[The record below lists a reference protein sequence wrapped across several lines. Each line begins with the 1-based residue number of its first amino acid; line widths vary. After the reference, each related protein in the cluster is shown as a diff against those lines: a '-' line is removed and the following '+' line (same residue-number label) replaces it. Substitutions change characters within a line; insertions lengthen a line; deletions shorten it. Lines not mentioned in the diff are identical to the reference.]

1 MFSPEFEKMREANR
15 AAKVLAATA
24 AKRKELIYKK
34 IHAEYMQRVLDQ
46 VVDSIGVSA
55 PKLLKE
61 LKKLEQAGY
70 LHLLSPSA
78 ITAEYFMRPTEEK
91 MAEYNDYADAE
102 MRKLEAKSSKG
113 KVKKCLATIECDE
126 LNRMF
131 SL

>member
-1 MFSPEFEKMREANR
+1 MELPEYEQDRLAR
-15 AAKVLAATA
+15 AKRD

-34 IHAEYMQRVLDQ
+34 IHAEYMQKVLEQ
-46 VVDSIGVSA
+46 VVDSIGIPT

-61 LKKLEQAGY
+61 LKKLEKAGY
-70 LHLLSPSA
+70 LLLLPPSETIGEYHL
-78 ITAEYFMRPTEEK
+78 RPTEAK

-102 MRKLEAKSSKG
+102 MRKLEAKSTKG
-113 KVKKCLATIECDE
+113 KVTKCLATIECDE